1 MSAEENK
8 AIVRRFIEDV
18 LSGNQV
24 GLVDTL
30 FAPEYVNHLL
40 PPGTPPGPEGEKGFI
55 AMFRNAF
62 PDFRMTVDDILG
74 EDDRVAGCWT
84 FAGTHT
90 GAFQGMPPTGRRV
103 TMTGMNIFRLAH
115 GQIVDNRS
123 NFDQFGMLQQM
134 GAIPAAEP
142 VAR

>member
-24 GLVDTL
+24 GLVDTM

-62 PDFRMTVDDILG
+62 PKTLDNPLLERPILRW
-74 EDDRVAGCWT
+74 RVS
-84 FAGTHT
+84 
-90 GAFQGMPPTGRRV
+90 RRV
-103 TMTGMNIFRLAH
+103 
-115 GQIVDNRS
+115 
-123 NFDQFGMLQQM
+123 
-134 GAIPAAEP
+134 
-142 VAR
+142 